1 MPDVFGIVLAGGE
14 GKRLAPLTADR
25 AKPAVPFG
33 GNYRLIDFALSNLV
47 NAGYRQIVVLTQY
60 KSHSL
65 DRHISTTWRLSPLLG
80 NYVAPVPAQ
89 MRRGPRWFSGSADA
103 IYQNLNLLYDERP
116 DIVAVFGADHIY
128 RMDPRQM
135 VDQHIESGAA
145 VTVAALRAPLA
156 EADQFG
162 VIETAADGQT
172 ITAFREKPTD
182 AVGLADAPDKVFA
195 SMGNYVFSADALIDI
210 VTRDA
215 DDEGSK
221 HDMGG
226 SIVPALVESGEAHVY
241 DFSRNEVPGASEVER
256 GYWRD
261 VGTLDAFYDAH
272 MDLISVE
279 PEFNLYNREWPIL
292 TWPDPLPPAKFVFDD
307 DDGRRGDGA
316 GLDGVR
322 RRRHLRRHRAPLG
335 PVPRRAPALLRRG
348 RGLGAHAG
356 RRRRAQRRRAPGHRR
371 QERAHRRGRPGRRRP
386 GRRPRALHDLA
397 RAASWSSPRAPR
409 SRREGRAPHPRVPAR
424 RLRRGRGARRVPGA
438 RAAQP
443 DRGRRPLP
451 GAPTGPAPIGHEAW
465 DALDGPAP
473 ELAALRAMSIDL
485 TMAAGTADA
494 DLVHSHTWYANFG
507 GHLAK
512 LVHDIPHVVTVHSLE
527 PLRPWKAEQLGGGYA
542 LSSFCERT
550 AVEAADAIVAVSE
563 GMRADL
569 LDAYPAIDPDR
580 VCTSSTTGSTPTST
594 RPTPA
599 PTSSS
604 ATASTPTRR
613 SIVFVGRITRQK
625 GVAHLLEAMRHVDA
639 GAQLV
644 LCAGAP
650 DTPEIGA
657 EVARRVEE
665 LQAQRGNVLW
675 LNEMLPKPEVI
686 QILSHATVFA
696 CPSIYEP
703 LGIVNLEAMACET
716 AVVATAT
723 GGIVEVVDDGAT
735 GLLVPIEPGDDATG
749 EPRDPAAFAAAFA
762 EGLNAV
768 VRDPARAAEMGR
780 AGRARAVERF
790 AWPAIAQETVALYR
804 RLL

>member
-1 MPDVFGIVLAGGE
+1 MADVFGIVLAGGE

-215 DDEGSK
+215 EDEGSA

-226 SIVPALVESGEAHVY
+226 SIVPALVESGAAHVY

-307 DDGRRGDGA
+307 DDGRRGMALDSMVCAGVVISGA
-316 GLDGVR
+316 TVR
-322 RRRHLRRHRAPLG
+322 RSVLS
-335 PVPRRAPALLRRG
+335 
-348 RGLGAHAG
+348 
-356 RRRRAQRRRAPGHRR
+356 PG
-371 QERAHRRGRPGRRRP
+371 
-386 GRRPRALHDLA
+386 
-397 RAASWSSPRAPR
+397 
-409 SRREGRAPHPRVPAR
+409 
-424 RLRRGRGARRVPGA
+424 
-438 RAAQP
+438 
-443 DRGRRPLP
+443 
-451 GAPTGPAPIGHEAW
+451 
-465 DALDGPAP
+465 
-473 ELAALRAMSIDL
+473 
-485 TMAAGTADA
+485 
-494 DLVHSHTWYANFG
+494 VHMHSYA
-507 GHLAK
+507 
-512 LVHDIPHVVTVHSLE
+512 E
-527 PLRPWKAEQLGGGYA
+527 
-542 LSSFCERT
+542 
-550 AVEAADAIVAVSE
+550 VEDSVLMQGV
-563 GMRADL
+563 D
-569 LDAYPAIDPDR
+569 
-580 VCTSSTTGSTPTST
+580 
-594 RPTPA
+594 
-599 PTSSS
+599 
-604 ATASTPTRR
+604 
-613 SIVFVGRITRQK
+613 VGR
-625 GVAHLLEAMRHVDA
+625 
-639 GAQLV
+639 
-644 LCAGAP
+644 
-650 DTPEIGA
+650 
-657 EVARRVEE
+657 
-665 LQAQRGNVLW
+665 
-675 LNEMLPKPEVI
+675 
-686 QILSHATVFA
+686 
-696 CPSIYEP
+696 
-703 LGIVNLEAMACET
+703 
-716 AVVATAT
+716 
-723 GGIVEVVDDGAT
+723 
-735 GLLVPIEPGDDATG
+735 
-749 EPRDPAAFAAAFA
+749 
-762 EGLNAV
+762 NAV
-768 VRDPARAAEMGR
+768 VRRAIVDKNVRIAEGAQVGVDPVADR
-780 AGRARAVERF
+780 ERF
-790 AWPAIAQETVALYR
+790 TISAGGIVVIPKGATVAA
-804 RLL
+804 